1 MSLFRSDLNP
11 KYLEAIKRFRLID
24 DTFFN
29 ICFDDSPE
37 CMQLLLCTFFDR
49 TDITVLEV
57 VTQRSA
63 HNLYGRSV
71 RFDVLAVDG
80 DGKIYN
86 VEVQRADEG
95 ANPKRARFQN
105 SRFLQA

>member
-1 MSLFRSDLNP
+1 
-11 KYLEAIKRFRLID
+11 
-24 DTFFN
+24 
-29 ICFDDSPE
+29 
-37 CMQLLLCTFFDR
+37 MQLLLCILFSR
-49 TDITVLEV
+49 SDIIVREV

-86 VEVQRADEG
+86 VEIQLSSNT
-95 ANPKRARFQN
+95 NPRG
-105 SRFLQA
+105 